1 MQSSFK
7 NSYYKHNTSSTTIQN
22 NSFESALSQLGHSLT
37 SSTSTSVTNQSKQAC
52 ILTLLKILDNILS
65 DPNKLNVKLR
75 KLKVA
80 NKNGPFYKRAGK
92 WYGSINFLI
101 ECGFVGSSS
110 SSSSKG
116 IDNSATSG
124 DSINAD
130 GKEESLPTQL
140 KLENEDISKLL
151 QGRKALCNFAI
162 NVLNISSSVLPSC
175 PVKDDVDDN
184 GTTKKKSE
192 MKVAQDVSKVDYTNG
207 ISKEVPQTT
216 AAQSTIPTQTIPT
229 QTTQQSPQSK
239 QSTTIT
245 PTSFSLEQIQ
255 QMAQK
260 ERDESIIEAKLLNE
274 EKKKLSASATS
285 IDLSKNVAKVLLDSE
300 KKEQM
305 VQNENVRLK
314 DAEDKSLKQQE
325 SWLKQEAAAQ
335 SKAASEKKRQLEEM
349 TAAKL
354 VADRKRE
361 QEEAARLKATAEAAK
376 KDLEE
381 KQKQQQMKKP
391 NRHAKL
397 AEQAEHERKMSE
409 LTITDKAAT
418 QLNQSGIS
426 DEMTDLL
433 DEIENELND
442 SWFDES
448 PDNEVEEDVGNK
460 DEDGVRRYMDPSADT
475 ASLCE
480 HENEE
485 MMVEEEE
492 EPVAADS
499 STGDDDHQED
509 VAASPR
515 VRLEQKHNEET
526 RDTSTSA
533 GTVDKSAGISSSSN
547 PNNMTEANNTQ
558 IEPPMHLPETVE
570 KLVESSITENI
581 IPSSIQQKN
590 DEDREIS
597 QLTVSSDFN
606 TAPDIKIDKGHE
618 RNKSASDLL
627 DDLESDS
634 VSNSSININ
643 VSETITTPKR
653 GNNSM
658 EISSQEKKLEN
669 KVDDTVNTCTREI
682 DQPSALSSSDD
693 DVKNEVPTTTQSILK
708 STSTES
714 ADPQHHAADEIAAPL
729 SINSDE
735 DAYTDLFKNI
745 PLPEGEDEDERKFC
759 QGFELC
765 HRCLFSIWS
774 NELSTGDVVTAITA
788 GLSNVKRKRLIW
800 EDEEECGGD
809 QNKKPAMLVPLVYV
823 YTAWSYILG
832 LKSNNNNHRTGGAG
846 IHQGKMYTWLVSNH
860 RQLSAFDDLPI
871 SEELGSSSHLPEA
884 SIAVC
889 NYVCKALRDIGL
901 VSIYE
906 ADDNTSDNSS
916 PSPSSKQPS
925 LFVGIDSNIFD
936 ECIQKRGNDITLDGR
951 LLHDCHEC
959 LAPLVYPRIIA
970 GAANDNTY
978 DPLSK
983 NLVWYSCRHAVRHL
997 IESGSLEKA
1006 KLLLFDDTFTRQR
1019 LQTMGL
1025 LEATTA
1031 YCRDCSRMN
1040 VCIAESLD
1048 EWRRKQ
1054 LQEADMKRE
1063 ISTSPMDDYGYH
1075 GSAANHPPDVE
1086 SWNEDHFKILCSVSK
1101 VLREKAEEVR
1111 AVDNYDESKRRNIQ
1125 KDIGNSMQMIGECIG
1140 DIGVHRAQEMEHYE
1154 EALRLKSEAYGDD
1167 QNHPEV
1173 ADILYIKGCHHQ
1185 KFRHYKFAQKCYEQA
1200 LRIYKVTLGYEHPC
1214 VARVLHNIGI
1224 MYHAKK
1230 DNVVALKCLKK
1241 SLSIRLSQLGE
1252 TDLSV
1257 ADSYCWI
1264 GKINREKKSF
1274 SKARAC
1280 FTTAHRIKVAIL
1292 GKTHIESA
1300 EVLYNIGIV
1309 ALLLIYHLYNLLLI
1323 HLVQPS
1329 SLISSSPI
1337 LETISAVSSSS
1348 PETDNLSFR
1357 LSS

>member
-1 MQSSFK
+1 M
-7 NSYYKHNTSSTTIQN
+7 STTIQN

-37 SSTSTSVTNQSKQAC
+37 SSKSTSTIQSKQAC
-52 ILTLLKILDNILS
+52 ILTLLKIIDNILS
-65 DPNKLNVKLR
+65 DPNKSNVKLR

-92 WYGSINFLI
+92 WLGSIDFLI

-110 SSSSKG
+110 GSSSNKSNVN
-116 IDNSATSG
+116 NSIAASG
-124 DSINAD
+124 DVNVD
-130 GKEESLPTQL
+130 KGESLPTQL

-151 QGRKALCNFAI
+151 QGRKALCSFAI
-162 NVLNISSSVLPSC
+162 NVLNISSSVLPVC
-175 PVKDDVDDN
+175 PIKDDEGFDGAV
-184 GTTKKKSE
+184 TMKKLD
-192 MKVAQDVSKVDYTNG
+192 AQDTSKVDYTNG
-207 ISKEVPQTT
+207 VKVPQTLT
-216 AAQSTIPTQTIPT
+216 EPTIPIQ
-229 QTTQQSPQSK
+229 TQQQCPLPKQSK
-239 QSTTIT
+239 QSTTT

-274 EKKKLSASATS
+274 EKKKKLLSSSATS
-285 IDLSKNVAKVLLDSE
+285 IDVSKNLATVLLDSE
-300 KKEQM
+300 KKQKQM
-305 VQNENVRLK
+305 VQDEDVVVRQAAEDERLK
-314 DAEDKSLKQQE
+314 KQQE
-325 SWLKQEAAAQ
+325 ESTWLKQEAATQ
-335 SKAASEKKRQLEEM
+335 LQAAAAKKRQLEEM

-361 QEEAARLKATAEAAK
+361 QEEAVRLKAEAEAAK
-376 KDLEE
+376 EIEE
-381 KQKQQQMKKP
+381 KQKLQDLQKQQMKKP

-397 AEQAEHERKMSE
+397 AEQAEYERKMSE

-448 PDNEVEEDVGNK
+448 PDNEVEEDVGRRDNK
-460 DEDGVRRYMDPSADT
+460 DAVKDDGRRYMDPSADT

-499 STGDDDHQED
+499 SIGNDDHQGISE
-509 VAASPR
+509 VASSPR
-515 VRLEQKHNEET
+515 VRLEQKHIEET

-533 GTVDKSAGISSSSN
+533 GTIDNSAGISSSSN

-558 IEPPMHLPETVE
+558 TEPLYLPETVE

-581 IPSSIQQKN
+581 IPSSIQKK
-590 DEDREIS
+590 DGEERAIS
-597 QLTVSSDFN
+597 QLTVSSDLINN

-643 VSETITTPKR
+643 VSEMIATPKR
-653 GNNSM
+653 GNSSI
-658 EISSQEKKLEN
+658 ETSSQEKELEKKAVN
-669 KVDDTVNTCTREI
+669 DTVNTFNREM
-682 DQPSALSSSDD
+682 DQRSALSSSDD
-693 DVKNEVPTTTQSILK
+693 DVNNEVPTTTQSILK
-708 STSTES
+708 SASTES
-714 ADPQHHAADEIAAPL
+714 ADSQHHVADEIAAPL

-774 NELSTGDVVTAITA
+774 NELSTGDATTSTA

-800 EDEEECGGD
+800 EDEEESGGD
-809 QNKKPAMLVPLVYV
+809 QNKKPVVLVPLVYV
-823 YTAWSYILG
+823 YTTWSYILG
-832 LKSNNNNHRTGGAG
+832 LKSNNINHRTGGAG
-846 IHQGKMYTWLVSNH
+846 IQQGKMYTWLVSNH
-860 RQLSAFDDLPI
+860 QQLSAFDDLPI
-871 SEELGSSSHLPEA
+871 SEELGSSTHLLEA

-901 VSIYE
+901 VSIYG
-906 ADDNTSDNSS
+906 ADDTSDNSS

-925 LFVGIDSNIFD
+925 LFVGIDSNVFN
-936 ECIQKRGNDITLDGR
+936 ECIQKRGNDITLDDR

-1006 KLLLFDDTFTRQR
+1006 KLLLFDDTFIRQR

-1054 LQEADMKRE
+1054 LQDADMKRE
-1063 ISTSPMDDYGYH
+1063 LSTSPMDDYGYH
-1075 GSAANHPPDVE
+1075 GSTANHPPDVE

-1111 AVDNYDESKRRNIQ
+1111 AADNYDESMRRNIQ
-1125 KDIGNSMQMIGECIG
+1125 KDIGNAMQMIGECIG

-1154 EALRLKSEAYGDD
+1154 EALRLKGEAYGDD

-1173 ADILYIKGCHHQ
+1173 ADILVS
-1185 KFRHYKFAQKCYEQA
+1185 FLFD
-1200 LRIYKVTLGYEHPC
+1200 C
-1214 VARVLHNIGI
+1214 VRPINVLT
-1224 MYHAKK
+1224 
-1230 DNVVALKCLKK
+1230 
-1241 SLSIRLSQLGE
+1241 S
-1252 TDLSV
+1252 
-1257 ADSYCWI
+1257 
-1264 GKINREKKSF
+1264 
-1274 SKARAC
+1274 
-1280 FTTAHRIKVAIL
+1280 
-1292 GKTHIESA
+1292 
-1300 EVLYNIGIV
+1300 
-1309 ALLLIYHLYNLLLI
+1309 
-1323 HLVQPS
+1323 
-1329 SLISSSPI
+1329 
-1337 LETISAVSSSS
+1337 
-1348 PETDNLSFR
+1348 
-1357 LSS
+1357 

>member
-1 MQSSFK
+1 M
-7 NSYYKHNTSSTTIQN
+7 SSTTIQN
-22 NSFESALSQLGHSLT
+22 NSFESALTQLGHSLT
-37 SSTSTSVTNQSKQAC
+37 SSTSTSTVQSKQAC

-65 DPNKLNVKLR
+65 DPTKSNVKLR

-92 WYGSINFLI
+92 WYGSIDFLI
-101 ECGFVGSSS
+101 ECGFVGSSTG
-110 SSSSKG
+110 SSKS
-116 IDNSATSG
+116 DVTNSVTTSG

-151 QGRKALCNFAI
+151 QGRKALCSFAI
-162 NVLNISSSVLPSC
+162 NVLNISSSVLPVC
-175 PVKDDVDDN
+175 PVKDIDEVDYDGMMN
-184 GTTKKKSE
+184 KKLD
-192 MKVAQDVSKVDYTNG
+192 AQDTSKVDYTNG
-207 ISKEVPQTT
+207 VKVPQTLT
-216 AAQSTIPTQTIPT
+216 EPTIPI
-229 QTTQQSPQSK
+229 QTTQQSILPKQSK
-239 QSTTIT
+239 QSTTT

-255 QMAQK
+255 QIAQR

-274 EKKKLSASATS
+274 EKKKLLSSSATS
-285 IDLSKNVAKVLLDSE
+285 IELAKNVAKVLDSE
-300 KKEQM
+300 KKNQKQM
-305 VQNENVRLK
+305 AHEEDDVVRQTV
-314 DAEDKSLKQQE
+314 EDKRLKQQQEE
-325 SWLKQEAAAQ
+325 SWLKQEAASQ
-335 SKAASEKKRQLEEM
+335 SKAAADKKRQLEEM

-361 QEEAARLKATAEAAK
+361 QEEATKLKAAAAEAAK
-376 KDLEE
+376 EIEEKQKLKDL
-381 KQKQQQMKKP
+381 QKQQQMKKP

-448 PDNEVEEDVGNK
+448 PDNEVEEEEDVEVGINK
-460 DEDGVRRYMDPSADT
+460 DENGVRRYMDPSADT

-492 EPVAADS
+492 EVAADS

-509 VAASPR
+509 VASSPR
-515 VRLEQKHNEET
+515 VRLEQKHIEET
-526 RDTSTSA
+526 RDTSASTPTTA
-533 GTVDKSAGISSSSN
+533 GEDNSAGISSSGN
-547 PNNMTEANNTQ
+547 PIDTAEAKNTQ
-558 IEPPMHLPETVE
+558 IEPLHLPETVE

-581 IPSSIQQKN
+581 IPSSIQKKD
-590 DEDREIS
+590 DEERAIS
-597 QLTVSSDFN
+597 QLTVSSDFIN

-634 VSNSSININ
+634 VSNIN
-643 VSETITTPKR
+643 VPKTTATPTR
-653 GNNSM
+653 GNNS
-658 EISSQEKKLEN
+658 ISVSSQEKELES
-669 KVDDTVNTCTREI
+669 KAVDGTTNTSI
-682 DQPSALSSSDD
+682 KKDQPSALSSSDD
-693 DVKNEVPTTTQSILK
+693 DVNNEVPTTTQSIRK
-708 STSTES
+708 SASTES
-714 ADPQHHAADEIAAPL
+714 ADSQHRAAVENTAPL

-735 DAYTDLFKNI
+735 DAYTDLFKSI

-774 NELSTGDVVTAITA
+774 NELSTGDATTITA

-800 EDEEECGGD
+800 EDEESSD

-832 LKSNNNNHRTGGAG
+832 LKSNNNHRTSGAG
-846 IHQGKMYTWLVSNH
+846 VQQGKMYTWLVSNH
-860 RQLSAFDDLPI
+860 QQLSVFDDLRI
-871 SEELGSSSHLPEA
+871 SEELGSSTHLPEA

-901 VSIYE
+901 VSIYG
-906 ADDNTSDNSS
+906 ADDASDNSS

-925 LFVGIDSNIFD
+925 LFVGIDSNVFD
-936 ECIQKRGNDITLDGR
+936 ECIQKRGNDITLDDR

-970 GAANDNTY
+970 GAANDTTN

-1006 KLLLFDDTFTRQR
+1006 KLLLFDDTFIRQR

-1025 LEATTA
+1025 LEATAA
-1031 YCRDCSRMN
+1031 YCRDCSRMD
-1040 VCIAESLD
+1040 VCIAESLE

-1054 LQEADMKRE
+1054 LQDADMKRE
-1063 ISTSPMDDYGYH
+1063 LSTSPMDDYGYH
-1075 GSAANHPPDVE
+1075 GSTANHPPDVE

-1111 AVDNYDESKRRNIQ
+1111 AADNYGDTKRRNIQ
-1125 KDIGNSMQMIGECIG
+1125 KDIGNAMQMIGECIG

-1292 GKTHIESA
+1292 GKAHIESA
-1300 EVLYNIGIV
+1300 EVLHNIGIV
-1309 ALLLIYHLYNLLLI
+1309 CDDLGLH
-1323 HLVQPS
+1323 S
-1329 SLISSSPI
+1329 
-1337 LETISAVSSSS
+1337 E
-1348 PETDNLSFR
+1348 R
-1357 LSS
+1357 

>member
-1 MQSSFK
+1 M
-7 NSYYKHNTSSTTIQN
+7 SSTTIQN

-37 SSTSTSVTNQSKQAC
+37 SSTSTSTVQSKQAC

-101 ECGFVGSSS
+101 ECGFVGSSTGS
-110 SSSSKG
+110 SNNKSNV
-116 IDNSATSG
+116 INSVAASG

-175 PVKDDVDDN
+175 PVKDDEADD
-184 GTTKKKSE
+184 GVKKLE
-192 MKVAQDVSKVDYTNG
+192 MNDTQDVSNKVDYTNG
-207 ISKEVPQTT
+207 VSKAVPQTT
-216 AAQSTIPTQTIPT
+216 TKQSTIPIQTQ
-229 QTTQQSPQSK
+229 QQSPLPK
-239 QSTTIT
+239 QSST

-274 EKKKLSASATS
+274 EKKKLLSSSATS
-285 IDLSKNVAKVLLDSE
+285 IDLSNNVAKVLDSE
-300 KKEQM
+300 KKQKQM
-305 VQNENVRLK
+305 VQEEDVRLK
-314 DAEDKSLKQQE
+314 EAAVEDKRLKQQKE
-325 SWLKQEAAAQ
+325 SWLKQEAASQ
-335 SKAASEKKRQLEEM
+335 LQAAAAKKRQLEEM

-361 QEEAARLKATAEAAK
+361 QEEVIKLKAVAAK
-376 KDLEE
+376 KELEE
-381 KQKQQQMKKP
+381 KQKQQQQMKP

-418 QLNQSGIS
+418 QSNQSGIS

-448 PDNEVEEDVGNK
+448 PDNEVEEDVGRKNK

-492 EPVAADS
+492 EEPVADS
-499 STGDDDHQED
+499 STEDDVHQED
-509 VAASPR
+509 VASSPR
-515 VRLEQKHNEET
+515 VRLEQKHIEET
-526 RDTSTSA
+526 RDAS
-533 GTVDKSAGISSSSN
+533 VSSN
-547 PNNMTEANNTQ
+547 IAGEDNGTSVSCSNNPINTAEANDTQ

-581 IPSSIQQKN
+581 IPSSIQKK
-590 DEDREIS
+590 DGEERLIS
-597 QLTVSSDFN
+597 QLTVSSDLIN

-618 RNKSASDLL
+618 RNKS
-627 DDLESDS
+627 E
-634 VSNSSININ
+634 VSIN

-653 GNNSM
+653 GNNSI
-658 EISSQEKKLEN
+658 ETSPQEKEMEN
-669 KVDDTVNTCTREI
+669 KAVNDTDCVTREN
-682 DQPSALSSSDD
+682 DQPILSSGD
-693 DVKNEVPTTTQSILK
+693 DVNNEVPTTTQSILK
-708 STSTES
+708 SASTES
-714 ADPQHHAADEIAAPL
+714 ADEIAAPL

-774 NELSTGDVVTAITA
+774 NELSTGDMTTITA

-800 EDEEECGGD
+800 EDEEESGCD

-846 IHQGKMYTWLVSNH
+846 IQQGKMYTWLVSNH
-860 RQLSAFDDLPI
+860 QQLSAFDDLPI
-871 SEELGSSSHLPEA
+871 SEELGSSTHLPEA

-901 VSIYE
+901 VSIYG

-925 LFVGIDSNIFD
+925 LFVGIDSNVFD
-936 ECIQKRGNDITLDGR
+936 ECIQKRGNITTLDDR
-951 LLHDCHEC
+951 LLHDCHDC

-970 GAANDNTY
+970 GAANDTTY

-1006 KLLLFDDTFTRQR
+1006 KLLLFDDTYIRQR

-1025 LEATTA
+1025 LEATAA
-1031 YCRDCSRMN
+1031 YCRDCSRMD

-1054 LQEADMKRE
+1054 LQDADMKRE
-1063 ISTSPMDDYGYH
+1063 LSTSPMDDYGYH

-1101 VLREKAEEVR
+1101 KLREKAEEVR
-1111 AVDNYDESKRRNIQ
+1111 AADNYDESKRRNIQ
-1125 KDIGNSMQMIGECIG
+1125 KDIGNAMQMIGECIG

-1173 ADILYIKGCHHQ
+1173 ADILVS
-1185 KFRHYKFAQKCYEQA
+1185 FLFD
-1200 LRIYKVTLGYEHPC
+1200 C
-1214 VARVLHNIGI
+1214 VRPINVLT
-1224 MYHAKK
+1224 
-1230 DNVVALKCLKK
+1230 
-1241 SLSIRLSQLGE
+1241 S
-1252 TDLSV
+1252 
-1257 ADSYCWI
+1257 
-1264 GKINREKKSF
+1264 
-1274 SKARAC
+1274 
-1280 FTTAHRIKVAIL
+1280 
-1292 GKTHIESA
+1292 
-1300 EVLYNIGIV
+1300 
-1309 ALLLIYHLYNLLLI
+1309 
-1323 HLVQPS
+1323 
-1329 SLISSSPI
+1329 
-1337 LETISAVSSSS
+1337 
-1348 PETDNLSFR
+1348 
-1357 LSS
+1357 

>member
-1 MQSSFK
+1 M
-7 NSYYKHNTSSTTIQN
+7 SSTTIQN

-37 SSTSTSVTNQSKQAC
+37 SSTSTSTVQSKQAC

-65 DPNKLNVKLR
+65 DPNKSNIKLR

-92 WYGSINFLI
+92 WYGSIDFLI
-101 ECGFVGSSS
+101 ECGFVGSSTG
-110 SSSSKG
+110 SSK
-116 IDNSATSG
+116 SVTTSG
-124 DSINAD
+124 DVNVD
-130 GKEESLPTQL
+130 KGESLPTQL

-151 QGRKALCNFAI
+151 QGRKALCNFAM
-162 NVLNISSSVLPSC
+162 NVLDISSSVLPVC
-175 PVKDDVDDN
+175 PVKDIDEVDYGGVMN
-184 GTTKKKSE
+184 KKLD
-192 MKVAQDVSKVDYTNG
+192 AQDTSKVDTTNG
-207 ISKEVPQTT
+207 VLKVPQTT
-216 AAQSTIPTQTIPT
+216 AESTTQTK
-229 QTTQQSPQSK
+229 QQSPLPKQSK
-239 QSTTIT
+239 QSTT

-255 QMAQK
+255 QMAQR

-274 EKKKLSASATS
+274 EKKKLLSSSATS

-300 KKEQM
+300 KKQKQM
-305 VQNENVRLK
+305 VQDK
-314 DAEDKSLKQQE
+314 DIVSRQAVEDKRLKQQQEE
-325 SWLKQEAAAQ
+325 SWLKQEAASQ
-335 SKAASEKKRQLEEM
+335 SKAAADKKRQLEEM

-361 QEEAARLKATAEAAK
+361 QEEATKLKAAAAEAAK
-376 KDLEE
+376 ELEE
-381 KQKQQQMKKP
+381 KQKLKDLQKQQQMKKP

-448 PDNEVEEDVGNK
+448 PDNEVDEEDVGRKTK

-499 STGDDDHQED
+499 STGEDDHQED
-509 VAASPR
+509 VASSPR
-515 VRLEQKHNEET
+515 VRLEQKHIEET
-526 RDTSTSA
+526 SDTSTSA
-533 GTVDKSAGISSSSN
+533 GTIENSAGISRSSN
-547 PNNMTEANNTQ
+547 PNNTVETSDTQ
-558 IEPPMHLPETVE
+558 IEPLYLPETVE

-581 IPSSIQQKN
+581 IPSSIQKK
-590 DEDREIS
+590 DGEERAIS

-606 TAPDIKIDKGHE
+606 TSPDIKIDKGHE

-643 VSETITTPKR
+643 VSETIATPKR
-653 GNNSM
+653 GNSSI
-658 EISSQEKKLEN
+658 ETSSQEKELEN
-669 KVDDTVNTCTREI
+669 KEVNDTDSFTRGNNQPIQSNDVN
-682 DQPSALSSSDD
+682 
-693 DVKNEVPTTTQSILK
+693 NEVPTTTQSILK
-708 STSTES
+708 SASTES
-714 ADPQHHAADEIAAPL
+714 ADSQQHAADEIAAPL

-774 NELSTGDVVTAITA
+774 NELSIGDTTIITA
-788 GLSNVKRKRLIW
+788 GLSNIKRKRLIW
-800 EDEEECGGD
+800 EDEEESGGD
-809 QNKKPAMLVPLVYV
+809 QNKKPAVLVPLVYV

-832 LKSNNNNHRTGGAG
+832 LKPNNNNHRTGGAG
-846 IHQGKMYTWLVSNH
+846 IQQGKIYTWLVSNH
-860 RQLSAFDDLPI
+860 QQLSAFDDLPI
-871 SEELGSSSHLPEA
+871 SEELGSSTHLPEA

-901 VSIYE
+901 VSIYG
-906 ADDNTSDNSS
+906 ADDTSDNSS
-916 PSPSSKQPS
+916 SPLSKQPS
-925 LFVGIDSNIFD
+925 LFVGIDSNVFD
-936 ECIQKRGNDITLDGR
+936 ECVQKRGNDITLDDR
-951 LLHDCHEC
+951 LLHDCHAC

-1006 KLLLFDDTFTRQR
+1006 KLLLFDDTFIRQR

-1031 YCRDCSRMN
+1031 YCRDCSRMD

-1063 ISTSPMDDYGYH
+1063 LSTSPMDDYGYH
-1075 GSAANHPPDVE
+1075 GSTANHPPDVE

-1111 AVDNYDESKRRNIQ
+1111 AADNYGDTKRRNIQ
-1125 KDIGNSMQMIGECIG
+1125 KDIGNAMQMIGECIG

-1292 GKTHIESA
+1292 GKAHIESA
-1300 EVLYNIGIV
+1300 EVLHNIGIV
-1309 ALLLIYHLYNLLLI
+1309 CDDLGLH
-1323 HLVQPS
+1323 S
-1329 SLISSSPI
+1329 
-1337 LETISAVSSSS
+1337 E
-1348 PETDNLSFR
+1348 R
-1357 LSS
+1357 